1 MQMITYTNT
10 SDTREL
16 NKTLTQRQSFTVS
29 LKNDTDIMRPVVE
42 LAGMTLPPNA
52 NYVYIQALDRYYYIE
67 STTIMPGKIT
77 SIQLRCDVLMS
88 FKDVIKNSYV
98 IASRSTSR
106 ANKSLVDVL
115 PLSSKRNL
123 IYKLMHNGS
132 FVFGSDKLNTNS
144 RCYLLTVATGGV

>member
-52 NYVYIQALDRYYYIE
+52 NYAYIQTLGRYYYIE
-67 STTIMPGKIT
+67 SNTIMPGKIT

-88 FKDVIKNSYV
+88 FKDKIKNSYV

-132 FVFGSDKLNTNS
+132 SVFGSDKLNTGS

>member
-10 SDTREL
+10 SDTRKLE
-16 NKTLTQRQSFTVS
+16 KALTQRQSFTVS

-52 NYVYIQALDRYYYIE
+52 NYAYIQALGRYYYIE

-88 FKDVIKNSYV
+88 FKDTIKNSYV

-115 PLSSKRNL
+115 PISSKRNL

-132 FVFGSDKLNTNS
+132 SVFGSDKLNTGS

>member
-1 MQMITYTNT
+1 MKMITYTNT

-16 NKTLTQRQSFTVS
+16 NKTLTQRQTFTVS
-29 LKNDTDIMRPVVE
+29 FKNDTDIMRPVVE
-42 LAGMTLPPNA
+42 LAGMTLPPNV
-52 NYVYIQALDRYYYIE
+52 NYAYIQSMGRYYYIE
-67 STTIMPGKIT
+67 NSTIMPGKIT

-88 FKDVIKNSYV
+88 FRDTIKNSYV

-115 PLSSKRNL
+115 PISSKRNL
-123 IYKLMHNGS
+123 IYKLMRNGNS
-132 FVFGSDKLNTNS
+132 VFGSDKLNTGS